1 MIVDMVV
8 EIPKGSRN
16 KYEMDQVSGH
26 IYLDRMLFTAT
37 RYPADYGFI
46 PDTLA
51 KDEDPLDA
59 LALVSEPTFPGC
71 RVRIRPIGLF
81 VMEDQGKEDHKI
93 LRAPLGDPVWR
104 DAQSLSDVAP
114 HLLRELE
121 HFFAIYKDLEDKKTA
136 VDGWRDAA
144 EAAVVIE
151 EALAAHL
158 DDGERAD
165 LRSSEAHTE

>member
-1 MIVDMVV
+1 MIIDMVV

-16 KYEMDQVSGH
+16 KYEMDHESGE

-46 PDTLA
+46 PQTLA
-51 KDEDPLDA
+51 ADDDPLDA

-71 RVRIRPIGLF
+71 RIRIKPIGLF

-93 LRAPLGDPVWR
+93 LGAPIGDPVWR
-104 DAQSLSDVAP
+104 EAESLEQVPA

-136 VDGWRDAA
+136 VRGWRDAA
-144 EAAVVIE
+144 EAVEIIDKAR
-151 EALAAHL
+151 AAYIP
-158 DDGERAD
+158 
-165 LRSSEAHTE
+165 

>member
-16 KYEMDQVSGH
+16 KYEMDKDSGH

-46 PDTLA
+46 PDTLGA
-51 KDEDPLDA
+51 DDDPLDA

-71 RVRIRPIGLF
+71 RIRIKPIGLF
-81 VMEDQGKEDHKI
+81 IMEDQGKEDHKI
-93 LRAPLGDPVWR
+93 LGAPIGDPVWR
-104 DAQSLSDVAP
+104 GAERLKDVPA

-136 VDGWRDAA
+136 VRGWRDAD
-144 EAAVVIE
+144 EALEVIE
-151 EALAAHL
+151 TARTAYP
-158 DDGERAD
+158 G
-165 LRSSEAHTE
+165 